1 MLTFPYPLRV
11 GRRTEAG
18 KSVVVIGFMYT
29 DWFVADPRRDAIK
42 RTQPVDPMAK
52 YGLDPTHV
60 EFLDE
65 LNTNLR
71 VATARAT
78 EAGCRAIGQ
87 LCGLYTGGQGT
98 LPRDQIKDQG
108 IAETLAQH
116 LVRELTERSKNVPQ
130 PLGVPTGAGKEIA
143 NTLADY
149 LVVEGTLQQQGPP
162 DATRPRDNL

>member
-1 MLTFPYPLRV
+1 MHTFPYPLRV
-11 GRRTEAG
+11 GRRSEAG
-18 KSVVVIGFMYT
+18 KSVVVIGFMHT

-52 YGLDPTHV
+52 YGLDQTHV

-71 VATARAT
+71 VATAQAM

-87 LCGLYTGGQGT
+87 LCGICTGAAGT
-98 LPRDQIKDQG
+98 QPYDQLKDQG

-116 LVRELTERSKNVPQ
+116 LVREITERSKKVQ
-130 PLGVPTGAGKEIA
+130 AVL
-143 NTLADY
+143 
-149 LVVEGTLQQQGPP
+149 
-162 DATRPRDNL
+162 